1 MNQNESNNYKKP
13 GPDFSLSY
21 GLRGRQSVRATFKLT
36 SECIEAIS
44 IVAAQLGIK
53 QKSLFDHLMEDLNA
67 LNDIAKKLDETRLN
81 EPSARVQ
88 KTYVLSRRSLLS
100 LESVAN
106 SFQAPRDA
114 LVELLAQRLLP
125 IIIKERQRHL
135 QRKAFKDKLV
145 SHYRKTQELAHQLE
159 TQLGEDDPV
168 AAQFHAALLSMSSA
182 VTNIA
187 NIVERGRPLED
198 FDIAEFAAGEKIV

>member
-1 MNQNESNNYKKP
+1 MNQNESNNYQKP
-13 GPDFSLSY
+13 APEFSLSY
-21 GLRGRQSVRATFKLT
+21 ELRGRQSVRATFKLS

-106 SFQAPRDA
+106 SFQAPRDV

-135 QRKAFKDKLV
+135 QRKAFMEKLAA
-145 SHYRKTQELAHQLE
+145 HYRKTQELAHQLE
-159 TQLGEDDPV
+159 TELGVDDPV
-168 AAQFHAALLSMSSA
+168 AAQFQAALLSMSSA
-182 VTNIA
+182 VSNIA
-187 NIVERGRPLED
+187 NIVARGRPLED
-198 FDIAEFAAGEKIV
+198 FDIEEFAAGKKA